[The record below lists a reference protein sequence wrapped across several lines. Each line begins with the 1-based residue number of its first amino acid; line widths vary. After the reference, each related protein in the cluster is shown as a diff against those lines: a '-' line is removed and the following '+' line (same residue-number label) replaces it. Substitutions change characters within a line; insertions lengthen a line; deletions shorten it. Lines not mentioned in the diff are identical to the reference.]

1 MPRINRTP
9 SVSSASS
16 GSSSESAESANFSDW
31 ASSLHGAYRT
41 QSLFDETLLDS
52 PKEAIEYD
60 TRVHGF
66 NLDDVLANLSL
77 KDDYARIRLVNY
89 IRKEKPQAQTMG
101 ETLDKTNPLFEDDKY
116 LIPVV
121 ENDPLLQ
128 IGFDDSWSDDE
139 EANATSSKIA
149 KPTSKTGEASQLAAV
164 NDGTAT
170 LGIRLK
176 ELIQALGE
184 DDTANTSECSS
195 SDDENVD
202 VKGKGKPS
210 AHKGSGAK
218 VKKPKDN
225 DSYYFDSY
233 AANDIHELML
243 RDTTRTVSY
252 GRFIMSNP
260 AVFKDKL
267 VMDVGCGTGILSMF
281 AARAGAKHVYAIEA
295 SGFANKARQ
304 NIKNNGLEDVITVI
318 QGKVEEIKLPVQ
330 HVDVIISEWMGY
342 MLLYEAM
349 LDSVLHARDR
359 FLSPGGLMV
368 PSQTRIIL
376 AGITGQQL
384 WDEGFGFWDNVY
396 GFDMSAMRPTRCQD
410 GLIEIVK
417 PEEICTSE
425 TIVKDIN
432 THTATVKSLDF
443 HSDFELFPKP
453 SASGSAVQIRAFI
466 TWFDTFFSHD
476 SSASGQASSSQ
487 ECSTEFF
494 SDDAYER
501 SIASVNADKADVS
514 FTTGPRGKPTHWKQV
529 VFMLK
534 QPVSLEQGQRIKGTF
549 NCIKGHDNQR
559 EVDVE
564 IHWKVVNDKEEDIT
578 QMNYDVFRVN

>member
-16 GSSSESAESANFSDW
+16 SESAESADFSDW

-41 QSLFDETLLDS
+41 QSLFDDTLLDS
-52 PKEAIEYD
+52 PTEAIEYD
-60 TRVHGF
+60 SRVHHF
-66 NLDDVLANLSL
+66 NLDEILAGLSI

-89 IRKEKPQAQTMG
+89 IRKEKPQVEGIRKAL
-101 ETLDKTNPLFEDDKY
+101 EKSHPLFEDDQY
-116 LIPVV
+116 LIPVL

-128 IGFDDSWSDDE
+128 ISIDDSWSDDE
-139 EANATSSKIA
+139 VEGASLSQAADPASASGAANRSASADAATS
-149 KPTSKTGEASQLAAV
+149 
-164 NDGTAT
+164 T
-170 LGIRLK
+170 LGGRLK

-184 DDTANTSECSS
+184 DDAEAMRRHGDSSESES
-195 SDDENVD
+195 SDGEQVD
-202 VKGKGKPS
+202 VKGKGKAS
-210 AHKGSGAK
+210 AGKGTGAK

-252 GRFIMSNP
+252 GRFILSNP
-260 AVFKDKL
+260 DVFKDKL

-304 NIKNNGLEDVITVI
+304 NIKNNGLQDVITVI
-318 QGKVEEIKLPVQ
+318 QGKVEEIQLPVQ

-359 FLSPGGLMV
+359 FLVPGGLMV

-376 AGITGQQL
+376 AGVTGQQL

-410 GLIEIVK
+410 GLIEIVQ
-417 PEEICTSE
+417 PQEICTTE
-425 TIVKDIN
+425 TIVTDIN
-432 THTATVKSLDF
+432 THSATVKSLDF
-443 HSDFELFPKP
+443 HSEFELFPKP
-453 SASGSAVQIRAFI
+453 SDGKSATQIRAFI

-476 SSASGQASSSQ
+476 SSPSGQAPSSQ

-494 SDDAYER
+494 PDDAYVHPIEG
-501 SIASVNADKADVS
+501 AQFDKGHADVS

-534 QPVSLEQGQRIKGTF
+534 QPISLEQGELIRTA
-549 NCIKGHDNQR
+549 H
-559 EVDVE
+559 EYT
-564 IHWKVVNDKEEDIT
+564 DIAR
-578 QMNYDVFRVN
+578 Q

>member
-1 MPRINRTP
+1 MPRFTRTP
-9 SVSSASS
+9 SVSSS
-16 GSSSESAESANFSDW
+16 SSSESASGSVTFSDW
-31 ASSLHGAYRT
+31 ASSLHGALRT
-41 QSLFDETLLDS
+41 LSLFDDSLLDS
-52 PKEAIEYD
+52 PQDAVAYD
-60 TRVHGF
+60 ARVHAF
-66 NLDDVLANLSL
+66 DLDQVLARLSF

-89 IRKEKPQAQTMG
+89 IRKEKPQPA
-101 ETLDKTNPLFEDDKY
+101 ELAKTIAKDHPLFTKDDY

-128 IGFDDSWSDDE
+128 VTFDDSWSDDE
-139 EANATSSKIA
+139 QDGFVPAQMQHPTTTSEPAREPSTA
-149 KPTSKTGEASQLAAV
+149 AGTSA
-164 NDGTAT
+164 
-170 LGIRLK
+170 LGSRLK

-184 DDTANTSECSS
+184 DDDASHSS
-195 SDDENVD
+195 SDDEPSTSR
-202 VKGKGKPS
+202 GKGKLSAPS
-210 AHKGSGAK
+210 NGAK
-218 VKKPKDN
+218 AKKPKDN

-252 GRFIMSNP
+252 GRFILSNP
-260 AVFKDKL
+260 GAFKDKL

-318 QGKVEEIKLPVQ
+318 QGKVEEITLPVQ

-359 FLSPGGLMV
+359 FLAPGGLMV

-410 GLIEIVK
+410 GLIEIVNAK
-417 PEEICTSE
+417 EICTTE
-425 TIVKDIN
+425 TIVTDIN

-443 HSDFELFPKP
+443 HSDFELQPLP
-453 SASGSAVQIRAFI
+453 SNDGRPTQIRAFI
-466 TWFDTFFSHD
+466 TWFDTFFSHE
-476 SSASGQASSSQ
+476 SSPTGQAPPSQ
-487 ECSTEFF
+487 ACSTEFF
-494 SDDAYER
+494 PDEAYER
-501 SIASVNADKADVS
+501 AVEPVGTAAQEGGSDVS

-534 QPVSLEQGQRIKGTF
+534 QPILLEKGQRIKGKF

-559 EVDVE
+559 ELDVE
-564 IHWKVVNDKEEDIT
+564 IHWRLVNEQGED
-578 QMNYDVFRVN
+578 QSVMNYEVFRVN

>member
-41 QSLFDETLLDS
+41 QSLFDDTLLDS

-60 TRVHGF
+60 ARVHGF
-66 NLDDVLANLSL
+66 NLDEVLAKLSL

-89 IRKEKPQAQTMG
+89 IRKEKPQVRNIR
-101 ETLDKTNPLFEDDKY
+101 ETLEKSNPLFENDKY
-116 LIPVV
+116 LIPVL

-128 IGFDDSWSDDE
+128 VGFDDSWSDDE
-139 EANATSSKIA
+139 DESSAPQRA
-149 KPTSKTGEASQLAAV
+149 KPSYKTGEATQSTAT
-164 NDGTAT
+164 NDGTST

-184 DDTANTSECSS
+184 DDTADISESS
-195 SDDENVD
+195 TSDDENAD
-202 VKGKGKPS
+202 VKGKGKAS
-210 AHKGSGAK
+210 AHKGNGAK

-252 GRFIMSNP
+252 GRFILSNP

-304 NIKNNGLEDVITVI
+304 NIKNNGLEGVITVI
-318 QGKVEEIKLPVQ
+318 QGKVEEIQLPVQ

-359 FLSPGGLMV
+359 FLAPGGLMV

-432 THTATVKSLDF
+432 THAATVKSLDF
-443 HSDFELFPKP
+443 HSDFELVAKP
-453 SASGSAVQIRAFI
+453 STSGSAVQIRAFI

-476 SSASGQASSSQ
+476 SSVFGQAPSSQ
-487 ECSTEFF
+487 DCSTEFF

-501 SIASVNADKADVS
+501 SIESVNSDKADVS

-549 NCIKGHDNQR
+549 NCVKGHDNQR

-564 IHWKVVNDKEEDIT
+564 IHWKVINDKEQDIT
-578 QMNYDVFRVN
+578 PMSYDVFRVN